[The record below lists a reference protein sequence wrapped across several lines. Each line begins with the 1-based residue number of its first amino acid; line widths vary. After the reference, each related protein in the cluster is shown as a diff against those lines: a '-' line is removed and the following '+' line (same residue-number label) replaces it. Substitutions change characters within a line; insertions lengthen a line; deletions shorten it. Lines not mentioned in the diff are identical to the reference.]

1 MANVRYWQ
9 ASWVDIGETGL
20 APGAEHYWNMWGFSY
35 GEVVGVTVAPLNSG
49 AGDQQLMVKD
59 IQSEADP
66 TGGRRLFFT
75 IHNTGSVG
83 ALGYGMNFS
92 FISA

>member
-9 ASWVDIGETGL
+9 GSWVDSGETGL
-20 APGAEHYWNMWGFSY
+20 VPGAEHYWTMWGFSY
-35 GEVVGVTVAPLNSG
+35 GEVVGVTVAPLNSS

-59 IQSEADP
+59 VQSEADP
-66 TGGRRLFFT
+66 AGGRRLFFT
-75 IHNTGSVG
+75 VRNTGSVR
-83 ALGYGMNFS
+83 AIGYGMNFS

>member
-1 MANVRYWQ
+1 MD
-9 ASWVDIGETGL
+9 SGETGL
-20 APGAEHYWNMWGFSY
+20 VPGTEHYWTMWGFNY
-35 GEVVGVTVAPLNSG
+35 GEVVGVTVAPLNSD

-66 TGGRRLFFT
+66 SGERRLFFT
-75 IHNTGSVG
+75 VRNTGSIR
-83 ALGYGMNFS
+83 ALGYSINFS